1 MLNLIKRIIT
11 SLILIS
17 TLIAGLFYYKN
28 IWQYL
33 VILVTIISYLEL
45 SNLIKKIWNKNNIK
59 KYFINLV
66 GLCYFLFFA
75 YTANDFAKL
84 SAIFFFVLSI
94 CIFSDI
100 GGYVI
105 GKTIGGKKLTKIS
118 PNKTISGTVGSFIFS
133 LVPLIIIWS
142 LYSDRINLGL
152 IKLLIL
158 TIIFSFICQVGDLF
172 ISFLKRKANVKD
184 TGTILP
190 GHGGLLDRID
200 GILFVVPVAYIINE
214 IFYL

>member
-1 MLNLIKRIIT
+1 MHNLIKRIIT

-17 TLIAGLFYYKN
+17 ILIPGLFYYKN
-28 IWQYL
+28 IWLFL

-45 SNLIKKIWNKNNIK
+45 SNLIKKIWRKNKIK
-59 KYFINLV
+59 IFFINLI

-75 YTANDFAKL
+75 YAANDFAKL
-84 SAIFFFVLSI
+84 SANMFFVLSI
-94 CIFSDI
+94 CFFSDI

-118 PNKTISGTVGSFIFS
+118 PNKTVSGTIGSFIFS

-142 LYSDRINLGL
+142 LYSDRINLSL

-158 TIIFSFICQVGDLF
+158 TIILSFICQVGDLF

-200 GILFVVPVAYIINE
+200 GILFVVPVAYLINE
-214 IFYL
+214 TFY